1 MDPISVQNP
10 LNWSIMRASLSAGG
24 GLYNNGLTPPDTEA
38 VILPIPVGVTYSADS
53 NTATVQFRVSQNAT
67 GSATLDPA
75 HLVFKFS
82 GVDAYRHAMDKSA
95 DEYSG
100 FSNIV

>member
-1 MDPISVQNP
+1 MIYREGFPGNRPFRTLTSP
-10 LNWSIMRASLSAGG
+10 LSTSTAV
-24 GLYNNGLTPPDTEA
+24 TPA
-38 VILPIPVGVTYSADS
+38 VRSSKSPVIVPIPVGVTYSADS